1 MMKNPTL
8 PIHQHCVLR
17 MPRKRWRWEAGSR
30 VRREEGELVKL
41 LESEHD
47 GELDGE
53 QTDDDASSSES
64 ESSCDEEIANAMQT
78 SLGKRCKHIF
88 KNTSDFNTI
97 FNRKIT
103 V

>member
-1 MMKNPTL
+1 M
-8 PIHQHCVLR
+8 
-17 MPRKRWRWEAGSR
+17 
-30 VRREEGELVKL
+30 RREEGEL

-53 QTDDDASSSES
+53 QTDDDANSSES